1 MPQLDRATC
10 HDVVRMLDDYL
21 GRELRPEEI
30 ERIRRHLELCAA
42 CADEVR
48 FEERVLRSLRA
59 KLRRIALPAGLEAR
73 VWKAIAH
80 ARRAGAEPR

>member
-1 MPQLDRATC
+1 MQPLDRATC
-10 HDVVRMLDDYL
+10 HDVIRMLDDYVD
-21 GRELRPEEI
+21 RELGPGEI
-30 ERIRRHLELCAA
+30 ERIRRHLEICAA

-80 ARRAGAEPR
+80 ARRAGAEPQ